1 LRGRHRR
8 MIWESNSAIYGN
20 HRGFVPM
27 LSIRLR
33 GGEMTNESTRK
44 ALLDDISNFRV
55 KAKLYESLHLFEAA
69 KYAGSLAAN
78 LELALT
84 TMPPDDEKQ
93 QAAQN
98 AAPPEK
104 AAPPVG
110 ARQVAWPVIRTQKDL
125 SQTAEIQ
132 RSGGRVYEL
141 QGKKIG
147 EILNTLK
154 VIDDKTL
161 HAVEQH
167 HNTKKAN
174 GKPIGQLLVHM
185 GIIEPEVLS
194 RALCIQSGMPM
205 VDVLSISITSD
216 ILARIPADK
225 AVEKKVVPVGVY
237 NKTLYLAVAEPAT
250 FSEQQHFAFITQLN
264 IKPVFAP
271 AHEIDTFI
279 HTKWTGAD
287 SDIWAG

>member
-1 LRGRHRR
+1 
-8 MIWESNSAIYGN
+8 
-20 HRGFVPM
+20 
-27 LSIRLR
+27 
-33 GGEMTNESTRK
+33 MTNDATRK
-44 ALLDDISNFRV
+44 ALSEDINNFRL
-55 KAKLYESLHLFEAA
+55 KARLYESLHLFEAA
-69 KYAGSLAAN
+69 KYAVSLAAN

-84 TMPPDDEKQ
+84 TLPSDDIR
-93 QAAQN
+93 QATQN

-110 ARQVAWPVIRTQKDL
+110 TKQVVWPVIRTQKEL
-125 SQTAEIQ
+125 SQTAEIH
-132 RSGGRVYEL
+132 RNGGRVYEL
-141 QGKKIG
+141 QGNKIG
-147 EILNTLK
+147 EILNALK

-185 GIIEPEVLS
+185 GIIEPEVLT

-205 VDVLSISITSD
+205 VDLLSIHVPSD
-216 ILARIPADK
+216 ILARIPNEK
-225 AVEKKVVPVGVY
+225 AAEKKVVPVGVY

-250 FSEQQHFAFITQLN
+250 FSEQHHFAFITKLN

-271 AHEIDTFI
+271 AYEITAFLN
-279 HTKWTGAD
+279 TKWTGAD

>member
-1 LRGRHRR
+1 
-8 MIWESNSAIYGN
+8 MAND
-20 HRGFVPM
+20 
-27 LSIRLR
+27 
-33 GGEMTNESTRK
+33 TTRK
-44 ALLDDISNFRV
+44 TLTEDINNFRL
-55 KAKLYESLHLFEAA
+55 KAKFYESLHLFEAA

-84 TMPPDDEKQ
+84 TLPADEEKQ
-93 QAAQN
+93 VTPPG
-98 AAPPEK
+98 APPEK

-110 ARQVAWPVIRTQKDL
+110 TKQVVWPLIRTQKEL
-125 SQTAEIQ
+125 SQTAEIH
-132 RSGGRVYEL
+132 RNGGRVYEL

-147 EILNTLK
+147 EILNALK

-185 GIIEPEVLS
+185 GIIEPEVLT
-194 RALCIQSGMPM
+194 RALCIQSGTPM
-205 VDVLSISITSD
+205 VDVLSIHITRD
-216 ILARIPADK
+216 ILDRIPNDK

-237 NKTLYLAVAEPAT
+237 NKSLYLAVAEPAT
-250 FSEQQHFAFITQLN
+250 FSEQHHFAFMTKLN

-271 AHEIDTFI
+271 AHEIDTFLN
-279 HTKWTGAD
+279 TKWIGAD
-287 SDIWAG
+287 SDFWAG

>member
-1 LRGRHRR
+1 
-8 MIWESNSAIYGN
+8 
-20 HRGFVPM
+20 
-27 LSIRLR
+27 
-33 GGEMTNESTRK
+33 MTNDSTRK
-44 ALLDDISNFRV
+44 ILLDDIRNFRL
-55 KAKLYESLHLFEAA
+55 KAKYYESLHLFEAA

-84 TMPPDDEKQ
+84 TMPSDDEKQ
-93 QAAQN
+93 PTQQAAS
-98 AAPPEK
+98 PEK

-110 ARQVAWPVIRTQKDL
+110 ARKVVWPVIRTQQEL
-125 SQTAEIQ
+125 SHAAEMQ

-147 EILNTLK
+147 EILNALK

-185 GIIEPEVLS
+185 GIIDPEVLT
-194 RALCIQSGMPM
+194 RALCIQSGTPM
-205 VDVLSISITSD
+205 VDVLSISISSD
-216 ILARIPADK
+216 ILNRIPNDK
-225 AVEKKVVPVGVY
+225 AIEKKVVPVGVY

-250 FSEQQHFAFITQLN
+250 FSEQHHFAFITKLN

-271 AHEIDTFI
+271 AHEIATFV

>member
-1 LRGRHRR
+1 
-8 MIWESNSAIYGN
+8 
-20 HRGFVPM
+20 
-27 LSIRLR
+27 
-33 GGEMTNESTRK
+33 MTNDTTRK
-44 ALLDDISNFRV
+44 TLSEDINNFRL
-55 KAKLYESLHLFEAA
+55 KAKFYESLHLSEAA
-69 KYAGSLAAN
+69 KYADSLAAN

-84 TMPPDDEKQ
+84 TMPPDEEKQ
-93 QAAQN
+93 ATPQG
-98 AAPPEK
+98 APPEK

-110 ARQVAWPVIRTQKDL
+110 TKQVVWPLIRTQKEL
-125 SQTAEIQ
+125 SQTAEIH
-132 RSGGRVYEL
+132 RNGGRVYEL

-147 EILNTLK
+147 EILNALK

-185 GIIEPEVLS
+185 GIIEPEVLT

-205 VDVLSISITSD
+205 VDVLSIHITSD
-216 ILARIPADK
+216 ILNRIPNDK

-250 FSEQQHFAFITQLN
+250 FSEQHHFAFITKLN

-271 AHEIDTFI
+271 AYEIDTFLN
-279 HTKWTGAD
+279 TKWIGAD
-287 SDIWAG
+287 SDFWAG

>member
-1 LRGRHRR
+1 
-8 MIWESNSAIYGN
+8 
-20 HRGFVPM
+20 
-27 LSIRLR
+27 
-33 GGEMTNESTRK
+33 MTNDSTRK
-44 ALLDDISNFRV
+44 ILLDDIHNFRL
-55 KAKLYESLHLFEAA
+55 KAKFYESLHLFEAA

-84 TMPPDDEKQ
+84 TMPPDVEKQ
-93 QAAQN
+93 PTQQ
-98 AAPPEK
+98 

-110 ARQVAWPVIRTQKDL
+110 ARKVVWPVIRTQQEL
-125 SQTAEIQ
+125 SRAAEMQ

-147 EILNTLK
+147 EILNALN

-174 GKPIGQLLVHM
+174 GKPIGQILVQM
-185 GIIEPEVLS
+185 GIIDPEVLT
-194 RALCIQSGMPM
+194 RALCIQSGTPM
-205 VDVLSISITSD
+205 VDVLSISISSD
-216 ILARIPADK
+216 ILNRIPNDK
-225 AVEKKVVPVGVY
+225 AIEKKVVPVGMY

-250 FSEQQHFAFITQLN
+250 FSEQHHFAFITKLN

-271 AHEIDTFI
+271 AHEIETFV
-279 HTKWTGAD
+279 HTRWTGAD

>member
-1 LRGRHRR
+1 
-8 MIWESNSAIYGN
+8 
-20 HRGFVPM
+20 
-27 LSIRLR
+27 
-33 GGEMTNESTRK
+33 MTNDPTRK
-44 ALLDDISNFRV
+44 ALLEDINNFRL
-55 KAKLYESLHLFEAA
+55 KAKHYESLHLFEAA
-69 KYAGSLAAN
+69 KYASSLAAN

-84 TMPPDDEKQ
+84 TMPPGDKQQPTQ
-93 QAAQN
+93 QAA
-98 AAPPEK
+98 PPQK
-104 AAPPVG
+104 ASPPVG
-110 ARQVAWPVIRTQKDL
+110 AKQVAWPVIRTQKEL
-125 SQTAEIQ
+125 SQTAEIL

-147 EILNTLK
+147 EILNALK

-167 HNTKKAN
+167 HNTKKAS

-185 GIIEPEVLS
+185 EIIDPEVLT

-205 VDVLSISITSD
+205 VDILSIHIPSD
-216 ILARIPADK
+216 ILGRIPNEK

-237 NKTLYLAVAEPAT
+237 DRTLFLAVAEPAT
-250 FSEQQHFAFITQLN
+250 FSEQHHFAFITKLN

-271 AHEIDTFI
+271 PYEIDTFV

>member
-1 LRGRHRR
+1 
-8 MIWESNSAIYGN
+8 MAND
-20 HRGFVPM
+20 
-27 LSIRLR
+27 
-33 GGEMTNESTRK
+33 STRK
-44 ALLDDISNFRV
+44 VLSDDINNLRV
-55 KAKLYESLHLFEAA
+55 KAKFYESLHLFEAA
-69 KYAGSLAAN
+69 KYAGNLASN

-84 TMPPDDEKQ
+84 TMPSDDEKQ
-93 QAAQN
+93 QTAQK

-104 AAPPVG
+104 AAPPIGVK
-110 ARQVAWPVIRTQKDL
+110 QVAWPVIRTQKDL

-147 EILNTLK
+147 EILNSLK

-167 HNTKKAN
+167 HKTKKAN
-174 GKPIGQLLVHM
+174 GKPIGQLLVQM
-185 GIIEPEVLS
+185 GIIEPEVLT

-205 VDVLSISITSD
+205 VDVLSINITGD
-216 ILARIPADK
+216 ILKRIPNDK

-250 FSEQQHFAFITQLN
+250 FSH
-264 IKPVFAP
+264 
-271 AHEIDTFI
+271 
-279 HTKWTGAD
+279 
-287 SDIWAG
+287 S

>member
-1 LRGRHRR
+1 
-8 MIWESNSAIYGN
+8 MIWGKQ
-20 HRGFVPM
+20 
-27 LSIRLR
+27 LSDLLKSSGLR
-33 GGEMTNESTRK
+33 PRVINQAHGGGEMTNESTRNT
-44 ALLDDISNFRV
+44 LLEDINNFRL
-55 KAKLYESLHLFEAA
+55 KANYYESLHLFEAA
-69 KYAGSLAAN
+69 KYAGNLAAN

-84 TMPPDDEKQ
+84 TMPSDDEKQ
-93 QAAQN
+93 PAQN
-98 AAPPEK
+98 TAPPEK

-110 ARQVAWPVIRTQKDL
+110 AKQVAWPVIRTQKEL
-125 SQTAEIQ
+125 SQTAELQ

-147 EILNTLK
+147 EILNSLK

-194 RALCIQSGMPM
+194 RALYIQSGMPM
-205 VDVLSISITSD
+205 VDVLSINITSD

-271 AHEIDTFI
+271 AHEIETFI

>member
-1 LRGRHRR
+1 
-8 MIWESNSAIYGN
+8 
-20 HRGFVPM
+20 
-27 LSIRLR
+27 
-33 GGEMTNESTRK
+33 MTNESTRK
-44 ALLDDISNFRV
+44 LLSDDINNFRI

-69 KYAGSLAAN
+69 KYAGSLASN

-84 TMPPDDEKQ
+84 TMPADDEIQ
-93 QAAQN
+93 PPAQN
-98 AAPPEK
+98 AAPQEK
-104 AAPPVG
+104 AVPPVS
-110 ARQVAWPVIRTQKDL
+110 AKQVAWPVIRTQKDL
-125 SQTAEIQ
+125 SQTAEKQ
-132 RSGGRVYEL
+132 RSGSRVYEL
-141 QGKKIG
+141 QSRKIG
-147 EILNTLK
+147 EILNSLR

-205 VDVLSISITSD
+205 VDVLSINITSD
-216 ILARIPADK
+216 ILARIPAEK
-225 AVEKKVVPVGVY
+225 AAEKKVVPVGVY
-237 NKTLYLAVAEPAT
+237 NKMLYLAVADPAT
-250 FSEQQHFAFITQLN
+250 FPDQQHFAFITQLN
-264 IKPVFAP
+264 IRPVFAP
-271 AHEIDTFI
+271 AREIETFL